1 MNADLH
7 HGHARAVGA
16 GERRMWVVL
25 ALTAGI
31 FVVEVAGGILTNS
44 LALLSD
50 AAHMFTDVMALAIAI
65 AAMRLSRLPADRK
78 RTFGYHRFEIL
89 AAAFNATLLFF
100 VALYIIYEAYL
111 RWIAPPTIES
121 LGMLAIAVVGL
132 AVNFAGM
139 RLLASDAGSN
149 LNVKAAYLEVW
160 ADALGSIG
168 VIVAALIVTF
178 TGWTRADPL
187 VAVLIALWVL
197 PRTWKLLKQSVNVL
211 LEGVP
216 EGMDLS
222 VIDGRLR
229 GLPGVR
235 DVHDLHIW
243 SIGSGRA
250 SLTAHLILDEA
261 QADVQRVLN
270 EANEILRR
278 DFGLTHTTLQAEL
291 EHCDPHRSDCT
302 LEGRP
307 ATDTHAG
314 HRH

>member
-1 MNADLH
+1 MNADH
-7 HGHARAVGA
+7 RHGHDHAVGVS
-16 GERRMWVVL
+16 ERRMWLVFG
-25 ALTAGI
+25 LTAGFLI
-31 FVVEVAGGILTNS
+31 VEVVGGILTNS

-100 VALYIIYEAYL
+100 VALYILYEAYQ
-111 RWIAPPTIES
+111 RWITPPSIES

-139 RLLASDAGSN
+139 RLLARDAGSN

-160 ADALGSIG
+160 ADALGSVG
-168 VIVAALIVTF
+168 VIIAALLVTF
-178 TGWTRADPL
+178 AGWTRADPV

-243 SIGSGRA
+243 AIGSGRA

-291 EHCDPHRSDCT
+291 EHCDPHGSDCV

-307 ATDTHAG
+307 ATDAHAG
-314 HRH
+314 HHH

>member
-1 MNADLH
+1 MSTPHH
-7 HGHARAVGA
+7 HGHDHAQGA
-16 GERRMWVVL
+16 SERRMWLVFG
-25 ALTAGI
+25 LTAG
-31 FVVEVAGGILTNS
+31 FLVVEVVGGILTNS

-89 AAAFNATLLFF
+89 AAALNATLLFF
-100 VALYIIYEAYL
+100 VALYILYEAYQ
-111 RWIAPPTIES
+111 RWITPAPIES
-121 LGMLAIAVVGL
+121 LGMLAVAVAGL
-132 AVNFAGM
+132 AVNLVGM
-139 RLLASDAGSN
+139 RLLSGDAGSN

-160 ADALGSIG
+160 ADALGSVG
-168 VIVAALIVTF
+168 VIIAALIVTF
-178 TGWTRADPL
+178 TGWTRADPI

-197 PRTWKLLKQSVNVL
+197 PRTWTLFKQSVNVL

-222 VIDGRLR
+222 VIDSRLR
-229 GLPGVR
+229 SVPGVR

-243 SIGSGRA
+243 AIGSGKA
-250 SLTAHLILDEA
+250 SLTAHLILDQA
-261 QADVQRVLN
+261 QADAQHVLN
-270 EANEILRR
+270 DANELLRR

-291 EHCDPHRSDCT
+291 EHCDPHGSDCA

>member
-1 MNADLH
+1 MGEDTR
-7 HGHARAVGA
+7 HGHAHAQGA
-16 GERRMWVVL
+16 SERRMWVVFG
-25 ALTAGI
+25 LTAGF

-89 AAAFNATLLFF
+89 AAAFNATALFF
-100 VALYIIYEAYL
+100 VALYILYEAYQ
-111 RWIAPPTIES
+111 RWIAPSPIES
-121 LGMLAIAVVGL
+121 LGMLAIAVLGL
-132 AVNFAGM
+132 AVNLAGM
-139 RLLASDAGSN
+139 RLLASDARRN
-149 LNVKAAYLEVW
+149 LNVKGAYLEVW
-160 ADALGSIG
+160 ADALGSVG
-168 VIVAALIVTF
+168 VIVAALIVNF
-178 TGWTRADPL
+178 TGWTRADPV

-197 PRTWKLLKQSVNVL
+197 PRTWTLFKQSVNVL

-243 SIGSGRA
+243 AIGSGRA

-291 EHCDPHRSDCT
+291 EHCDPHGNDCV

-307 ATDTHAG
+307 VADTHAG